1 MSTPRLVL
9 LMLIVNIAVV
19 LGGVF
24 VNYKMIKSA
33 SLAPASATSDK
44 EAAKADDKEEEQEQ
58 ESAEYL
64 FVPVEKIIVSSR
76 GEDRE
81 HYFVIDLVLQARA
94 EQERKKLESVAPMVR
109 SSVVANLTP
118 EKFEVLR
125 GLPIGEVQAR
135 LEKAVIDDF
144 AARRVV
150 VPFEHVLLSK
160 MIVQ

>member
-24 VNYKMIKSA
+24 VNYQMIKSA
-33 SLAPASATSDK
+33 SLAPAAAASDK
-44 EAAKADDKEEEQEQ
+44 EAAKEDATEEEQ

-125 GLPIGEVQAR
+125 AMPIGEVQAR

-144 AARRVV
+144 ATRKVV
-150 VPFEHVLLSK
+150 VPFEHVMLSK

>member
-1 MSTPRLVL
+1 
-9 LMLIVNIAVV
+9 MLIVNIAVV

-33 SLAPASATSDK
+33 SLAPAAAASDK
-44 EAAKADDKEEEQEQ
+44 EAAKEDATEEEQ

-125 GLPIGEVQAR
+125 AMPIGEVQTR

-144 AARRVV
+144 AARKVV

>member
-33 SLAPASATSDK
+33 SLAPAVAASDQ
-44 EAAKADDKEEEQEQ
+44 EGGREDAKEEEQ

-81 HYFVIDLVLQARA
+81 HYFVIDLVLQAKA

-125 GLPIGEVQAR
+125 AMPIGEVQTR

-144 AARRVV
+144 AARKVV

>member
-1 MSTPRLVL
+1 
-9 LMLIVNIAVV
+9 MLIVNIAVV

-33 SLAPASATSDK
+33 SLAPVAAASDK
-44 EAAKADDKEEEQEQ
+44 DGGKEDAQAEEEQ

-81 HYFVIDLVLQARA
+81 HYFVIDLVLQAKA

-125 GLPIGEVQAR
+125 AMPISEVQAR

-144 AARRVV
+144 AARKVV
-150 VPFEHVLLSK
+150 VPFEHVMLSK

>member
-1 MSTPRLVL
+1 MSTSRLVV

-33 SLAPASATSDK
+33 SLAPAAAAEAGK
-44 EAAKADDKEEEQEQ
+44 EDAKPEE

-76 GEDRE
+76 GDDRE
-81 HYFVIDLVLQARA
+81 HYFVIDLVLQATA
-94 EQERKKLESVAPMVR
+94 DQDRKKLESVAPMVR
-109 SSVVANLTP
+109 SSVVSNLTP
-118 EKFEVLR
+118 EKFETLR
-125 GLPIGEVQAR
+125 AMPIGEVQAR

-144 AARRVV
+144 SARKVV

>member
-33 SLAPASATSDK
+33 SLAPVAAASDK
-44 EAAKADDKEEEQEQ
+44 DGGKEDAQEEDEQ

-81 HYFVIDLVLQARA
+81 HYFVIDLVLQAKA

-125 GLPIGEVQAR
+125 AMPISEVQAR

-144 AARRVV
+144 AARKVV
-150 VPFEHVLLSK
+150 VPFEHVMLSK

>member
-24 VNYKMIKSA
+24 VNYQMIKSA
-33 SLAPASATSDK
+33 RLAPAAAASDK
-44 EAAKADDKEEEQEQ
+44 EGGKEDAKEEEQ

-81 HYFVIDLVLQARA
+81 HYFVIDLVLQAKA

-125 GLPIGEVQAR
+125 AMPIGEVQAR

-144 AARRVV
+144 AARKVV
-150 VPFEHVLLSK
+150 VPFEHVMLSK

>member
-33 SLAPASATSDK
+33 SLAPAAAASDK
-44 EAAKADDKEEEQEQ
+44 EGGKDDAKEEEQ

-125 GLPIGEVQAR
+125 AMPIGEVQAR

-144 AARRVV
+144 AARKVV
-150 VPFEHVLLSK
+150 VPFEHVMLSK

>member
-33 SLAPASATSDK
+33 SLAPAAAASDK
-44 EAAKADDKEEEQEQ
+44 EAAKEDATEEEQ

-125 GLPIGEVQAR
+125 AMPIGDVQTR

-144 AARRVV
+144 AARKVV
-150 VPFEHVLLSK
+150 VPFEHVMLSK

>member
-33 SLAPASATSDK
+33 SLAPAAAASDK
-44 EAAKADDKEEEQEQ
+44 EAAKEDATEEEQ

-125 GLPIGEVQAR
+125 AMPIGEVQTR

-144 AARRVV
+144 ATRKVV
-150 VPFEHVLLSK
+150 VPFEHVMLSK

>member
-33 SLAPASATSDK
+33 SLAPAAAASDK
-44 EAAKADDKEEEQEQ
+44 EAAKEDATEEEQ

-125 GLPIGEVQAR
+125 AMPIGEVQTR
-135 LEKAVIDDF
+135 LEKAVIEDF
-144 AARRVV
+144 AARKVV

>member
-1 MSTPRLVL
+1 MSTSRLVV

-24 VNYKMIKSA
+24 VNYRMIKSA
-33 SLAPASATSDK
+33 SLAPATAADAGK
-44 EAAKADDKEEEQEQ
+44 EAAPAEEE
-58 ESAEYL
+58 SVEYL

-81 HYFVIDLVLQARA
+81 HYFVIDLVLQAKVD
-94 EQERKKLESVAPMVR
+94 QDRKKLESVAPMVR
-109 SSVVANLTP
+109 SSVVSNLTP
-118 EKFEVLR
+118 EKFETLR
-125 GLPIGEVQAR
+125 AMPIGEVQAR

-144 AARRVV
+144 SARKVV

>member
-33 SLAPASATSDK
+33 SLAPAAAASDK
-44 EAAKADDKEEEQEQ
+44 EGGKEDAKEEEQ

-81 HYFVIDLVLQARA
+81 HYFVIDLVLQAKA

-125 GLPIGEVQAR
+125 AMPIGEVQAR

-144 AARRVV
+144 AARKVV
-150 VPFEHVLLSK
+150 VPFEHVMLSK

>member
-24 VNYKMIKSA
+24 VNYRMIKSA
-33 SLAPASATSDK
+33 SLAPATAASDK
-44 EAAKADDKEEEQEQ
+44 DVAREEAKEEEQ

-81 HYFVIDLVLQARA
+81 HYFVIDLVLQAKA

-125 GLPIGEVQAR
+125 AMPIGEVQAR

-144 AARRVV
+144 AARKVV
-150 VPFEHVLLSK
+150 VPFEHVMLSK

>member
-33 SLAPASATSDK
+33 SLAPAAAASDK
-44 EAAKADDKEEEQEQ
+44 EAAKEDATEEEQ

-125 GLPIGEVQAR
+125 AMPIGDVQTR

>member
-1 MSTPRLVL
+1 
-9 LMLIVNIAVV
+9 MLIVNIAVV

-33 SLAPASATSDK
+33 SLAPAAAASDK
-44 EAAKADDKEEEQEQ
+44 EAAKEDATEEDQ

-125 GLPIGEVQAR
+125 AMPIGEVQTR

-144 AARRVV
+144 AARKVV

>member
-24 VNYKMIKSA
+24 VNYQMIKSA
-33 SLAPASATSDK
+33 SLAPAAIAADK
-44 EAAKADDKEEEQEQ
+44 EGGMPDAKEEEQ

-81 HYFVIDLVLQARA
+81 HYFVIDLVLQAKA

-125 GLPIGEVQAR
+125 AMPIGDVQAR

-150 VPFEHVLLSK
+150 VPFEHVMLSK

>member
-24 VNYKMIKSA
+24 VNYQMIKSA
-33 SLAPASATSDK
+33 SLAPAAAASDK
-44 EAAKADDKEEEQEQ
+44 EGGKEDAKEEEQ

-81 HYFVIDLVLQARA
+81 HYFVIDLVLQAKA

-125 GLPIGEVQAR
+125 AMPIGEVQAR

-144 AARRVV
+144 AARKVV
-150 VPFEHVLLSK
+150 VPFEHVMLSK

>member
-33 SLAPASATSDK
+33 SLAPVAAVSDK
-44 EAAKADDKEEEQEQ
+44 DGGKEDAQEEEEQ

-81 HYFVIDLVLQARA
+81 HYFVIDLVLQAKA

-125 GLPIGEVQAR
+125 AMPISEVQAR

-144 AARRVV
+144 AARKVV
-150 VPFEHVLLSK
+150 VPFEHVMLSK

>member
-24 VNYKMIKSA
+24 VNYQMIKSA
-33 SLAPASATSDK
+33 SLAPAAAASDK
-44 EAAKADDKEEEQEQ
+44 EAAKEDATEEEQ

-125 GLPIGEVQAR
+125 AMPIGEVQAR
-135 LEKAVIDDF
+135 LERAVIDDF
-144 AARRVV
+144 ATRKVV
-150 VPFEHVLLSK
+150 VPFEHVMLSK

>member
-24 VNYKMIKSA
+24 VNYRMIKSA
-33 SLAPASATSDK
+33 SLAPVAVASDK
-44 EAAKADDKEEEQEQ
+44 EAAKEDAGEEEQ

-81 HYFVIDLVLQARA
+81 HYFVIDLVLQAKA

-125 GLPIGEVQAR
+125 AMPIGEVQAR

-144 AARRVV
+144 SARKVV
-150 VPFEHVLLSK
+150 VPFEHVMLSK

>member
-33 SLAPASATSDK
+33 SLAPVAAASDK
-44 EAAKADDKEEEQEQ
+44 EGGEADAKEEEEQ

-81 HYFVIDLVLQARA
+81 HYFVIDLVLQAKA

-125 GLPIGEVQAR
+125 AMPIGEVQAR

-144 AARRVV
+144 AARKVV
-150 VPFEHVLLSK
+150 VPFEHVMLSK

>member
-24 VNYKMIKSA
+24 VNYQMIKSA
-33 SLAPASATSDK
+33 SLAPAAAASDK
-44 EAAKADDKEEEQEQ
+44 EAAKDDATEEEQ

-94 EQERKKLESVAPMVR
+94 GQERKKLESVAPMVR

-125 GLPIGEVQAR
+125 AMPIGEVQAR

-144 AARRVV
+144 ATRKVV
-150 VPFEHVLLSK
+150 VPFEHVMLSK

>member
-33 SLAPASATSDK
+33 SLAPVAAASDK
-44 EAAKADDKEEEQEQ
+44 DGGKEDAQEEQEQ

-81 HYFVIDLVLQARA
+81 HYFVIDLVLQAKA

-125 GLPIGEVQAR
+125 AMPISEVQAR

-144 AARRVV
+144 AARKVV
-150 VPFEHVLLSK
+150 VPFEHVMLSK

>member
-24 VNYKMIKSA
+24 VNYQMIKSA
-33 SLAPASATSDK
+33 SLAPAAAASDK
-44 EAAKADDKEEEQEQ
+44 EAAKDDATEEEQ

-125 GLPIGEVQAR
+125 AMPIVEVQAR

-144 AARRVV
+144 ATRKVV
-150 VPFEHVLLSK
+150 VPFEHVMLSK

>member
-33 SLAPASATSDK
+33 SLAPAAASDQEGGK
-44 EAAKADDKEEEQEQ
+44 EDAKEEEEQ

-81 HYFVIDLVLQARA
+81 HYFVIDLVLQAKA

-125 GLPIGEVQAR
+125 AMPIGDVQAR

-144 AARRVV
+144 AARKVV
-150 VPFEHVLLSK
+150 VPFEHVMLSK

>member
-33 SLAPASATSDK
+33 SLAPVAAASDK
-44 EAAKADDKEEEQEQ
+44 DGGKEDAQAEEEQ

-81 HYFVIDLVLQARA
+81 HYFVIDLVLQAKA

-125 GLPIGEVQAR
+125 AMPISEVQAR

-144 AARRVV
+144 AARKVV
-150 VPFEHVLLSK
+150 VPFEHVMLSK

>member
-33 SLAPASATSDK
+33 SLAPAAAASDK
-44 EAAKADDKEEEQEQ
+44 EAAKEDATEEDQ

-125 GLPIGEVQAR
+125 AMPIGEVQTR

-144 AARRVV
+144 AARKVV

>member
-33 SLAPASATSDK
+33 SLAPAVAASDK
-44 EAAKADDKEEEQEQ
+44 EGGKEGAKAEEEQ

-81 HYFVIDLVLQARA
+81 HYF
-94 EQERKKLESVAPMVR
+94 
-109 SSVVANLTP
+109 
-118 EKFEVLR
+118 
-125 GLPIGEVQAR
+125 
-135 LEKAVIDDF
+135 
-144 AARRVV
+144 
-150 VPFEHVLLSK
+150 
-160 MIVQ
+160 

>member
-1 MSTPRLVL
+1 MSTSRLVV

-24 VNYKMIKSA
+24 VNYRMIKSA
-33 SLAPASATSDK
+33 SLAPAAAAASAQEDGK
-44 EAAKADDKEEEQEQ
+44 QEAEEE

-81 HYFVIDLVLQARA
+81 HYFVIDLVLQSKAD
-94 EQERKKLESVAPMVR
+94 QDRKKLESVAPMVR
-109 SSVVANLTP
+109 SSVVSNLTP
-118 EKFEVLR
+118 EKFETLR
-125 GLPIGEVQAR
+125 ALPIGEVQAR

-144 AARRVV
+144 TARKVV

>member
-1 MSTPRLVL
+1 MTTPRLVL

-24 VNYKMIKSA
+24 VNYQMIKSA
-33 SLAPASATSDK
+33 SLTPAAAASDK
-44 EAAKADDKEEEQEQ
+44 EGGKEDGKEEEEQ

-125 GLPIGEVQAR
+125 AMPIGEVQAR

-144 AARRVV
+144 ATRKVV
-150 VPFEHVLLSK
+150 VPFEHVMLSK

>member
-33 SLAPASATSDK
+33 SLAPAAAASDK
-44 EAAKADDKEEEQEQ
+44 EGGKEEAKEEEQ

-81 HYFVIDLVLQARA
+81 HYFVIDLVLQAKA

-125 GLPIGEVQAR
+125 AMPIGEVQAR

-144 AARRVV
+144 AARKVV
-150 VPFEHVLLSK
+150 VPFEHVMLSK

>member
-1 MSTPRLVL
+1 MPTSRLVV

-24 VNYKMIKSA
+24 VNYRMIKSA
-33 SLAPASATSDK
+33 SLAPAVADTAKAETVEEDK
-44 EAAKADDKEEEQEQ
+44 EAD
-58 ESAEYL
+58 SAEYL

-76 GEDRE
+76 GDDRE
-81 HYFVIDLVLQARA
+81 HYFVIDLVLQAKA
-94 EQERKKLESVAPMVR
+94 DQERKKLESVAPMVR

-118 EKFEVLR
+118 EKFGVLR
-125 GLPIGEVQAR
+125 AMPIGDVQMR
-135 LEKAVIDDF
+135 LEKALLDDF
-144 AARRVV
+144 AARKVV

>member
-33 SLAPASATSDK
+33 SLAPAATASDK
-44 EAAKADDKEEEQEQ
+44 EAAKEDATEEEQ

-125 GLPIGEVQAR
+125 AMPIGEVQTR

-144 AARRVV
+144 VARKVV

>member
-1 MSTPRLVL
+1 MTTPRLVL

-24 VNYKMIKSA
+24 VNYQMIKSA
-33 SLAPASATSDK
+33 SLTPAAAASDK
-44 EAAKADDKEEEQEQ
+44 EGGKEDGKEEEEQ

-81 HYFVIDLVLQARA
+81 HYFVIDLVLQAKA
-94 EQERKKLESVAPMVR
+94 DQERKKLESVAPMVR

-125 GLPIGEVQAR
+125 AMPIGDVQAR

-144 AARRVV
+144 AARKVV
-150 VPFEHVLLSK
+150 VPFEHVMLSK

>member
-24 VNYKMIKSA
+24 VNYQMIKSA
-33 SLAPASATSDK
+33 RLAPAAAASDK
-44 EAAKADDKEEEQEQ
+44 EGGREDAKEEEQ

-81 HYFVIDLVLQARA
+81 HYFVIDLVLQAKA

-125 GLPIGEVQAR
+125 AMPIGEVQAR

-144 AARRVV
+144 AARKVV
-150 VPFEHVLLSK
+150 VPFEHVMLSK

>member
-33 SLAPASATSDK
+33 SLAPAAVASDQESGK
-44 EAAKADDKEEEQEQ
+44 EDAKEEEQ

-81 HYFVIDLVLQARA
+81 HYFVIDLVLQAKA

-125 GLPIGEVQAR
+125 AMPIGEVQTR

-144 AARRVV
+144 AARKVV

>member
-24 VNYKMIKSA
+24 VNYKMIKAA
-33 SLAPASATSDK
+33 SLAPAATSEKDG
-44 EAAKADDKEEEQEQ
+44 AKDDAKEEE

-81 HYFVIDLVLQARA
+81 HYFVIDLVLQAKA

-125 GLPIGEVQAR
+125 AMPIGDVQTR

-144 AARRVV
+144 AARKVV
-150 VPFEHVLLSK
+150 VPFEHVMLSK